1 MSGQAAPTLP
11 LALPGSSL
19 SNQEIPRQRNA
30 RERLPRKTEDAMTV
44 TMNRIVLTMDVA
56 DWRDV
61 PLSRDKRDLILRR
74 LAKDVALKIDKDA
87 ACADIVVHTYWR
99 LAE

>member
-1 MSGQAAPTLP
+1 
-11 LALPGSSL
+11 
-19 SNQEIPRQRNA
+19 
-30 RERLPRKTEDAMTV
+30 
-44 TMNRIVLTMDVA
+44 MDVA

-61 PLSRDKRDLILRR
+61 PLNRDKRDLILRR